1 MLREELMK
9 MLDGREDDMI
19 ALRRHFHEHPEL
31 SFDEKETAAFIARF
45 YENKSVDVQTNVGNG
60 YGIIVTI
67 KGNKPGR
74 TIALRADF
82 DALQIEEQTGLPF
95 ASKNHGVM
103 HACGHDGHT
112 AYLMILA
119 DCLIRLRDQWEG
131 TVKIVHQHA
140 EEMAPAGAKSIMDS
154 GLLDDVDEIYGIHFY
169 PDYEVGTVFY
179 TSGFA

>member
-1 MLREELMK
+1 MK

-119 DCLIRLRDQWEG
+119 DCLIRLRDQWEEPLKLC
-131 TVKIVHQHA
+131 TNMPKRWLRPVPRA
-140 EEMAPAGAKSIMDS
+140 SWTPA
-154 GLLDDVDEIYGIHFY
+154 Y
-169 PDYEVGTVFY
+169 
-179 TSGFA
+179 

>member
-103 HACGHDGHT
+103 HA
-112 AYLMILA
+112 
-119 DCLIRLRDQWEG
+119 
-131 TVKIVHQHA
+131 
-140 EEMAPAGAKSIMDS
+140 
-154 GLLDDVDEIYGIHFY
+154 
-169 PDYEVGTVFY
+169 
-179 TSGFA
+179 